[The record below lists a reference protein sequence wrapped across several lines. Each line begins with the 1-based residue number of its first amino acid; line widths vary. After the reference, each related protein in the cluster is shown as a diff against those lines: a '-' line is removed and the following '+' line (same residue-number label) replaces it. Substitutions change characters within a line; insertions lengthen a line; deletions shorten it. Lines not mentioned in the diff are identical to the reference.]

1 MDFVGFVADFQGTI
15 IVNRQPPDITQLQTL
30 PLAELMRHA
39 LATKL
44 AHRGTSFSLCSII
57 NAKSGRCSED
67 CRCCAQSAHYRTEA
81 PVYPL
86 LDKDQV
92 LSAAREAKKI
102 GASRFSLVTSGRG
115 PAGDDLPQ
123 VLETIRAIRKEVGIK
138 VCASLGILGKS
149 ELGQLKEAG
158 LSRYHHNLETS
169 REFFPRI
176 CTTHGFDDRVNTI
189 RAAQAVGLA
198 VCSGGIFGLG
208 ESETDRL
215 SMAMSLAEYGID
227 SVPIN
232 VLIPLPGTPCAGLPP
247 LAITEIL
254 RAIALYRLIMPRSA
268 IRLAAGRE
276 SALADFLSSAFMGGA
291 DGMMI
296 GGYLT
301 QRGRS
306 PEADLQ
312 FAGQI
317 KQLWST

>member
-1 MDFVGFVADFQGTI
+1 MT
-15 IVNRQPPDITQLQTL
+15 QPPDIAKLQAL
-30 PLAELMRHA
+30 PLAELMQQA

-44 AHRGTSFSLCSII
+44 ARRGTSFSLCSII

-67 CRCCAQSAHYRTEA
+67 CRFCAQSAHYQTEA

-86 LDKDQV
+86 LDTAQI
-92 LSAAREAKKI
+92 LTAAHEAKKN

-115 PAGDDLPQ
+115 LANADLPRM
-123 VLETIRAIRKEVGIK
+123 LDIIRAIRTEVGIK
-138 VCASLGILGKS
+138 VCASLGILGES

-158 LSRYHHNLETS
+158 VSRYHHNLEAS
-169 REFFPRI
+169 KEFFPQI
-176 CTTHGFDDRVNTI
+176 CTSHGFADRIATI
-189 RAAQAVGLA
+189 KAAQAVGLS

-208 ESETDRL
+208 ESEADRL
-215 SMAMSLAEYGID
+215 SMAMSLAECGID

-232 VLIPLPGTPCAGLPP
+232 ILIPLEGTPCAGLPP
-247 LAITEIL
+247 LTIAEIL
-254 RAIALYRLIMPRSA
+254 RSIALYRLILPQAA

-276 SALADFLSSAFMGGA
+276 SALGDFLSAAFMAGA

-306 PEADLQ
+306 PEADRQ
-312 FAGQI
+312 FAEDIQ
-317 KQLWST
+317 QLWSI

>member
-1 MDFVGFVADFQGTI
+1 M
-15 IVNRQPPDITQLQTL
+15 NQPPDITELQGL
-30 PLAELMRHA
+30 PLAELMHRA

-44 AHRGTSFSLCSII
+44 ARRGTSFSLCSII
-57 NAKSGRCSED
+57 NAKSGKCSED
-67 CRCCAQSAHYRTEA
+67 CHFCAQSSHYQTEA

-86 LDKDQV
+86 LDTDQI
-92 LSAAREAKKI
+92 LTAAKEAQEN

-115 PAGDDLPQ
+115 LASADLPRM
-123 VLETIRAIRKEVGIK
+123 LEIIRAIRTEVGIK
-138 VCASLGILGKS
+138 VCASLGILGED

-158 LSRYHHNLETS
+158 VSRYHHNLESS
-169 REFFPRI
+169 REFFPRV
-176 CTTHGFDDRVNTI
+176 CTTHSFGDRVATI
-189 RAAQAVGLA
+189 QAAQNVGLS

-208 ESETDRL
+208 ESEADRL

-232 VLIPLPGTPCAGLPP
+232 ILIPLPGTPCASLAPLP
-247 LAITEIL
+247 ITEIL
-254 RAIALYRLIMPRSA
+254 RSLALYRLILPQAA

-276 SALADFLSSAFMGGA
+276 SALGDFLSSAFMAGA

-312 FAGQI
+312 FAEDI
-317 KQLWST
+317 RELWSI

>member
-1 MDFVGFVADFQGTI
+1 MNQL
-15 IVNRQPPDITQLQTL
+15 PDITELQAL
-30 PLAELMRHA
+30 PLAELMRQA

-44 AHRGTSFSLCSII
+44 ARRGASFSLCSII
-57 NAKSGRCSED
+57 NAKSGKCSED
-67 CRCCAQSAHYRTEA
+67 CHFCAQSAHYQTEA

-86 LDKDQV
+86 LDKAPI
-92 LSAAREAKKI
+92 LAAAHEAKKI

-115 PAGDDLPQ
+115 LASVDLPQ
-123 VLETIRAIRKEVGIK
+123 VLEIIRAIRTEVGIK
-138 VCASLGILGKS
+138 VCASLGILGES

-158 LSRYHHNLETS
+158 VSRYHHNLES
-169 REFFPRI
+169 SKEFFPQV
-176 CTTHGFDDRVNTI
+176 CTTHSFADRVATI
-189 RAAQAVGLA
+189 KAAQAVGLS

-208 ESETDRL
+208 ESEADRL
-215 SMAMSLAEYGID
+215 SMAMSLVECGID

-232 VLIPLPGTPCAGLPP
+232 ILIPLAGTPCAGLAP
-247 LAITEIL
+247 LSIAEIL
-254 RAIALYRLIMPRSA
+254 RSIALYRLILPQAA

-276 SALADFLSSAFMGGA
+276 SALGDFLSSAFMAGA

-312 FAGQI
+312 FAEDVQ
-317 KQLWST
+317 QLWSI

>member
-1 MDFVGFVADFQGTI
+1 MNQL
-15 IVNRQPPDITQLQTL
+15 PDITELQGL
-30 PLAELMRHA
+30 PLAELMRQA

-44 AHRGTSFSLCSII
+44 ARRGTSFSLCSII

-67 CRCCAQSAHYRTEA
+67 CHFCAQSAHYQTEA

-86 LDKDQV
+86 LDKA
-92 LSAAREAKKI
+92 LILAAAREAQKN

-115 PAGDDLPQ
+115 LASADLPQ
-123 VLETIRAIRKEVGIK
+123 VLDIIRAIRKEVGIK
-138 VCASLGILGKS
+138 VCASLGILGET
-149 ELGQLKEAG
+149 ELRQLKEAG

-169 REFFPRI
+169 REFFPQI
-176 CTTHGFDDRVNTI
+176 CTTHSFADRVATI
-189 RAAQAVGLA
+189 KAAQDVGLS

-208 ESETDRL
+208 ESEADRL
-215 SMAMSLAEYGID
+215 SMAMSLAECGID

-232 VLIPLPGTPCAGLPP
+232 ILIPLPGTPCAGLAP
-247 LAITEIL
+247 LAIAEIL
-254 RAIALYRLIMPRSA
+254 RSIALYRLILPLAA

-276 SALADFLSSAFMGGA
+276 SALADFLSSAFMAGA

-306 PEADLQ
+306 PEADRQ
-312 FAGQI
+312 FAEEI
-317 KQLWST
+317 KQLWSI

>member
-1 MDFVGFVADFQGTI
+1 MKAQLH
-15 IVNRQPPDITQLQTL
+15 QPSDITELQAL
-30 PLAELMRHA
+30 PLAELMRQA

-44 AHRGTSFSLCSII
+44 ARRGTSFSLCSII

-67 CRCCAQSAHYRTEA
+67 CHFCAQSAHYQTEA

-86 LDKDQV
+86 LNTDQI
-92 LSAAREAKKI
+92 LKGAREAKQA
-102 GASRFSLVTSGRG
+102 GASRFSLVTSGKG
-115 PAGDDLPQ
+115 LDGDDLPR
-123 VLETIRAIRKEVGIK
+123 VLEIVRAIRKEVGIK
-138 VCASLGILGKS
+138 VCASLGILGES
-149 ELGQLKEAG
+149 ELCQLKEAG
-158 LSRYHHNLETS
+158 VSRYHHNLETS
-169 REFFPRI
+169 RKFFPQV
-176 CTTHGFDDRVNTI
+176 CTTHSFNDRIATI
-189 RAAQAVGLA
+189 KAAQNVGLS

-215 SMAMSLAEYGID
+215 SMAMSLVECGID

-247 LAITEIL
+247 LPVSEII
-254 RAIALYRLIMPRSA
+254 RSISLYRLILPQAA

-276 SALADFLSSAFMGGA
+276 SALADFLSSAFMAGA

-306 PEADLQ
+306 PEADRQ
-312 FAGQI
+312 FAEEI
-317 KQLWST
+317 RQLWSI

>member
-1 MDFVGFVADFQGTI
+1 VGFVANLENI
-15 IVNRQPPDITQLQTL
+15 IVNAMPYQPPDLTELQAL
-30 PLAELMRHA
+30 PLAELMRLA

-44 AHRGTSFSLCSII
+44 AHRGTAFSLCSIV

-67 CRCCAQSAHYRTEA
+67 CHFCAQSAHYRTEA

-86 LDKDQV
+86 LDKARI
-92 LSAAREAKKI
+92 LAAAHEAKKN

-115 PAGDDLPQ
+115 LASEDLSE
-123 VLETIRAIRKEVGIK
+123 VLAIIRAIREEVGIK
-138 VCASLGILGKS
+138 VCASLGILGEA
-149 ELGQLKEAG
+149 ELGRLKEAG

-176 CTTHGFDDRVNTI
+176 CTSHSFADRVATI
-189 RAAQAVGLA
+189 KAAQAVGLE

-208 ESETDRL
+208 ESEADRL
-215 SMAMSLAEYGID
+215 SMAMSLVEYGID
-227 SVPIN
+227 SVPLNI
-232 VLIPLPGTPCAGLPP
+232 LIPLAGTPCAPLPP
-247 LAITEIL
+247 LGITEIL
-254 RAIALYRLIMPRSA
+254 RAIALYRLILPQAA

-276 SALADFLSSAFMGGA
+276 SALADFLSSAFLGGA

-306 PEADLQ
+306 PEADLR
-312 FAGQI
+312 FAEKI
-317 KQLWST
+317 RELWSI

>member
-1 MDFVGFVADFQGTI
+1 M
-15 IVNRQPPDITQLQTL
+15 NQPPDITELQGL
-30 PLAELMRHA
+30 PLAELMRQA

-44 AHRGTSFSLCSII
+44 ARRGTSFSLCSII

-67 CRCCAQSAHYRTEA
+67 CHFCAQSAHYQTEA

-86 LDKDQV
+86 LGKAPI
-92 LSAAREAKKI
+92 LAAAHEAKKN

-115 PAGDDLPQ
+115 LASDDLPR
-123 VLETIRAIRKEVGIK
+123 VLEIIRAIRKEVGIK
-138 VCASLGILGKS
+138 VCASLGILGET
-149 ELGQLKEAG
+149 ELEQLKEAG
-158 LSRYHHNLETS
+158 VSRYHHNLESS
-169 REFFPRI
+169 REFFPQV
-176 CTTHGFDDRVNTI
+176 CTTHSFADRVATI
-189 RAAQAVGLA
+189 KAAQNVGLS

-208 ESETDRL
+208 ESEADRL
-215 SMAMSLAEYGID
+215 SMAMSLVECGID

-232 VLIPLPGTPCAGLPP
+232 ILIPLPGTPCAGLPP

-254 RAIALYRLIMPRSA
+254 RSIALYRLILPQAA

-276 SALADFLSSAFMGGA
+276 SALGDFLSSAFMAGA

-312 FAGQI
+312 FAEDI
-317 KQLWST
+317 KQLWSI

>member
-1 MDFVGFVADFQGTI
+1 M
-15 IVNRQPPDITQLQTL
+15 NQPPDIAKLQAL
-30 PLAELMRHA
+30 PLAKLMRQA

-44 AHRGTSFSLCSII
+44 ARRGTSFSLCSII

-67 CRCCAQSAHYRTEA
+67 CHFCAQSARYQTEA

-86 LDKDQV
+86 LDKAKI
-92 LSAAREAKKI
+92 LAAAHEAKKI

-115 PAGDDLPQ
+115 LTSEDLPL
-123 VLETIRAIRKEVGIK
+123 VLEIIRAIRKEVGIK
-138 VCASLGILGKS
+138 VCASLGILGES

-158 LSRYHHNLETS
+158 VSRYHHNLESS
-169 REFFPRI
+169 REFFPQVCTSHSFGDRI
-176 CTTHGFDDRVNTI
+176 ATI
-189 RAAQAVGLA
+189 KAAQAVGLS

-208 ESETDRL
+208 ESEADRL
-215 SMAMSLAEYGID
+215 SMAMSLVECGID

-232 VLIPLPGTPCAGLPP
+232 ILIPLAGTPCAGLAP
-247 LAITEIL
+247 LPITEIL
-254 RAIALYRLIMPRSA
+254 RSIALYRLILPQAA

-276 SALADFLSSAFMGGA
+276 SALADFLSSAFMAGA

-306 PEADLQ
+306 PEADRQ
-312 FAGQI
+312 FAEEI
-317 KQLWST
+317 KQLWSI

>member
-1 MDFVGFVADFQGTI
+1 MGFVANLENI
-15 IVNRQPPDITQLQTL
+15 IVNAMPYQPPDLTELQAL
-30 PLAELMRHA
+30 PLAELMRLA

-44 AHRGTSFSLCSII
+44 AHRGTAFSLCSIV

-67 CRCCAQSAHYRTEA
+67 CHFCAQSAHYRTEA

-86 LDKDQV
+86 LDKARI
-92 LSAAREAKKI
+92 LAAAHEAKKN

-115 PAGDDLPQ
+115 LASEDLSE
-123 VLETIRAIRKEVGIK
+123 VLAIIRAIREEVGIK
-138 VCASLGILGKS
+138 VCASLGILGEA
-149 ELGQLKEAG
+149 ELGRLKEAG

-176 CTTHGFDDRVNTI
+176 CTSHSFADRVATI
-189 RAAQAVGLA
+189 KAAQAVGLE

-208 ESETDRL
+208 ESEADRL
-215 SMAMSLAEYGID
+215 SMAMSLVEYGID
-227 SVPIN
+227 SVPLNI
-232 VLIPLPGTPCAGLPP
+232 LIPLAGTPCAPLPP
-247 LAITEIL
+247 LGITEIL
-254 RAIALYRLIMPRSA
+254 RAIALYRLILPQAA

-276 SALADFLSSAFMGGA
+276 SALADFLSSAFLGGA

-306 PEADLQ
+306 PEADLR
-312 FAGQI
+312 FAEKI
-317 KQLWST
+317 RELWSI

>member
-1 MDFVGFVADFQGTI
+1 MPLL
-15 IVNRQPPDITQLQTL
+15 PPHITELQAL
-30 PLAELMRHA
+30 PLAELMRQA

-44 AHRGTSFSLCSII
+44 AQRGRSFSLCSIV

-67 CRCCAQSAHYRTEA
+67 CRFCAQSARYQTEA
-81 PVYPL
+81 EVYPL
-86 LDKDQV
+86 LGKAQI
-92 LSAAREAKKI
+92 LTAAREAQKI

-115 PAGDDLPQ
+115 LASEDLGQ
-123 VLETIRAIRKEVGIK
+123 VLEIIRAIRKEVGIK

-149 ELGQLKEAG
+149 ELLQLKEAG
-158 LSRYHHNLETS
+158 VSRYHHNLESS

-176 CTTHGFDDRVNTI
+176 CTTHSFADRVATI
-189 RAAQAVGLA
+189 KAAQSVGLS

-215 SMAMSLAEYGID
+215 SMAMSLGECGID

-232 VLIPLPGTPCAGLPP
+232 LLIPLSGTPCAGLPP
-247 LAITEIL
+247 LGIAEIL
-254 RAIALYRLIMPRSA
+254 RTIALYRLILPRAA

-276 SALADFLSSAFMGGA
+276 SALADFLSSAFMSGA

-306 PEADLQ
+306 PEADHR
-312 FAGQI
+312 FAEEI
-317 KQLWST
+317 RQLWST